1 MSEVELLL
9 VRHGNTFGPGDAV
22 TWVGAREDLT
32 LVASGEAQARELGE
46 ALKSAVAAG
55 QPAPDRVLAGPL
67 QRTRRAAEL
76 ALESAGLDLPIE
88 IEQRLIEVDYGP
100 WGGLTTEQLVE
111 RFGAEVVE
119 GWEQRCA
126 WPPQWVTAEAELRSR
141 VAGLVEELRQ
151 DGANQ
156 RVLIL
161 SSNGVLRYF
170 LQAVE
175 GAFEA
180 ALAERTFKLKTGR
193 GGRLIPGGAVLAWNA
208 KPHALLGL
216 DAPA

>member
-1 MSEVELLL
+1 MHIRQKHAEWSN
-9 VRHGNTFGPGDAV
+9 VRHVPSLIEKRKHTVLDQEVRHATACPAIERHSGGTGK
-22 TWVGAREDLT
+22 TR
-32 LVASGEAQARELGE
+32 LVQNP
-46 ALKSAVAAG
+46 V
-55 QPAPDRVLAGPL
+55 PL
-67 QRTRRAAEL
+67 DV
-76 ALESAGLDLPIE
+76 SIE
-88 IEQRLIEVDYGP
+88 IEERLIEVDYGP

-111 RFGAEVVE
+111 RFGADVVE

-126 WPPQWVTAEAELRSR
+126 WPPQWVTPENDVRAR
-141 VAGLVEELRQ
+141 VAGLVAELCEACQ
-151 DGANQ
+151 GQ

-170 LQAVE
+170 LESVE

-193 GGRLIPGGAVLAWNA
+193 GGRLVPGEAVLAWNA

-216 DAPA
+216 ETPA

>member
-1 MSEVELLL
+1 MSGVELLL

-22 TWVGAREDLT
+22 TWVGAREDLP
-32 LVASGEAQARELGE
+32 LVESGEAQARELGS
-46 ALKSAVAAG
+46 ALKQALASG

-76 ALESAGLDLPIE
+76 ALEVAGLEAPVE
-88 IEQRLIEVDYGP
+88 IEERLIEVDYGP

-126 WPPQWVTAEAELRSR
+126 WPPQWVTQERELRAR
-141 VAGLVEELRQ
+141 VTGLVDELRAACP
-151 DGANQ
+151 GQ

-170 LQAVE
+170 LQSVE

-193 GGRLIPGGAVLAWNA
+193 GGRLVPGDAVLAWNV

-216 DAPA
+216 EAPA